1 MNRGVKAHER
11 QRGTEGNSV
20 CVWLTE
26 NRDLQIYCT
35 VTLCCDIKSATGT
48 LPLTGSMQS
57 QSSTA
62 EHDPNCRESPC
73 SKQLQPLQTAPPLPA
88 SEGMD
93 SVHQNSPYSHLKKK
107 KIPVDNKECK
117 ACSDHAEST
126 KATRAELQL
135 HSPGNSSKVAA
146 QLYLTRKLRLCK
158 PCILG
163 SRKPW
168 QTLIPAETFEQL
180 HPCWCRS
187 FSRQTRCK
195 S

>member
-73 SKQLQPLQTAPPLPA
+73 SKQLQPLQTAPQLPA

-107 KIPVDNKECK
+107 NPSWQQGMQGLQRPRWVNQSYTGWAATAQFWQQLKSGSSALFNKEAQIVQALYSGIKK
-117 ACSDHAEST
+117 ALANTHTCRNIWAVT
-126 KATRAELQL
+126 PLLMQELQQA
-135 HSPGNSSKVAA
+135 N
-146 QLYLTRKLRLCK
+146 
-158 PCILG
+158 
-163 SRKPW
+163 
-168 QTLIPAETFEQL
+168 
-180 HPCWCRS
+180 
-187 FSRQTRCK
+187 
-195 S
+195 